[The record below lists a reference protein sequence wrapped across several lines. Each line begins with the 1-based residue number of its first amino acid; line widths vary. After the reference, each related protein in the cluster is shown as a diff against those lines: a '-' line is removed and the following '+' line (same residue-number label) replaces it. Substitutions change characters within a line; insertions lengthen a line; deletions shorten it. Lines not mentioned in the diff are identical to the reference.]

1 MDSWNALIRQ
11 TVSLANKVS
20 TQKNILGSIQGALVE
35 TVFKKSHPEKGGILE
50 LQVTRKSV

>member
-20 TQKNILGSIQGALVE
+20 TQKNIPGSIQADLVE
-35 TVFKKSHPEKGGILE
+35 TVLKI
-50 LQVTRKSV
+50 VTQRKVEF

>member
-20 TQKNILGSIQGALVE
+20 TQKNIPRSIQAALVE
-35 TVFKKSHPEKGGILE
+35 MVLKKSYPAKGGILE
-50 LQVTRKSV
+50 LTWNA

>member
-20 TQKNILGSIQGALVE
+20 TQKNIPQSIQAALVE
-35 TVFKKSHPEKGGILE
+35 TVLKK
-50 LQVTRKSV
+50 VTQRKVEFQS

>member
-20 TQKNILGSIQGALVE
+20 TYKNIPQSIQGALVE
-35 TVFKKSHPEKGGILE
+35 MVRKKKAT
-50 LQVTRKSV
+50 QRKVEF

>member
-20 TQKNILGSIQGALVE
+20 TQKNIPRSIQAALVE
-35 TVFKKSHPEKGGILE
+35 TVLKKSYPAKGGILE
-50 LQVTRKSV
+50 LTWNA

>member
-20 TQKNILGSIQGALVE
+20 TEKNIPQSIQGALVE
-35 TVFKKSHPEKGGILE
+35 MV
-50 LQVTRKSV
+50 R